1 MAGISKQTYTTKK
14 GLVTKYV
21 ITYRDITGKQ
31 RMKGGYSTLKEAK
44 ADLSKYEDLKVCTA
58 KKPTLGFLIE
68 NFMEKAERKFA
79 KNTYKAYK
87 SYIDKYLQPLLG
99 VRYDKLNPLI
109 LQSIFDKWEKE
120 KPYTAHNILIFCR
133 GAINYNIKKKVIAKY
148 NVFEDLDDIPRPQK
162 NLKHL
167 VVNDLLL
174 VLDKCQEV
182 YPDYFPMVFLLIGAG
197 LRIGEVIALNVSD
210 FYGEYVHIDKQFT
223 ADELVL
229 HPKTS
234 HSNRDAYLFKTLTLV
249 LQEHIRKLPPDCTL
263 LFPNKAGNYIN
274 PSNFR
279 NRVWKPLLEACGINY
294 RVRPHD
300 LRGSYIDV
308 LLSNGVSGKFAQE
321 NVGHGDYSVTF
332 NEYAKNG
339 RDGIENAV
347 NTLENIF
354 SKICYKNVINFS
366 ENEQS
371 NVVSLLDRLPKKGI
385 KKES

>member
-1 MAGISKQTYTTKK
+1 MASIHKQTYKTKK
-14 GLVTKYV
+14 GEVTKYV
-21 ITYRDITGKQ
+21 IKYRDALGRQ
-31 RMKGGYSTLKEAK
+31 RAKCGYNTLKEAK
-44 ADLSKYEDLKVCTA
+44 RDLDKFEEVKISSA
-58 KKPTLGFLIE
+58 KNPTLGYLID
-68 NFMEKAERKFA
+68 NFMDKAERKFA
-79 KNTYKAYK
+79 KNTVKAYK
-87 SYIDKYLQPLLG
+87 SYISNYLIDLLP

-109 LQSIFDKWEKE
+109 LQALFDKWEKE
-120 KPYTAHNILIFCR
+120 KPYTAHNILVFCR
-133 GAINYNIKKKVIAKY
+133 GAINYNVKKKVIPKY

-167 VVNDLLL
+167 VADDLLL
-174 VLDKCQEV
+174 VLDKCKEIF
-182 YPDYFPMVFLLIGAG
+182 PDYFPMVFLLVGAG

-210 FYGEYVHIDKQFT
+210 FYGEYVRIDKQFT

-229 HPKTS
+229 HPKTN
-234 HSNRDAYLFKTLTLV
+234 HSNRDAYLFNTLTLV
-249 LQEHIRKLPPDCTL
+249 LQEHISKLPVDSTL
-263 LFPNKAGNYIN
+263 LFPNKAGGYIN

-279 NRVWKPLLEACGINY
+279 NRIWKPLLEACGINY

-308 LLSNGVSGKFAQE
+308 LLSNGASGKFAQE

-339 RDGIENAV
+339 RDGIDNAMV
-347 NTLENIF
+347 ILDNIF
-354 SKICYKNVINFS
+354 SKICSQNVQNFS
-366 ENEQS
+366 ENEQN

>member
-1 MAGISKQTYTTKK
+1 MASIHKQTYKTKK
-14 GLVTKYV
+14 GEVTKYV
-21 ITYRDITGKQ
+21 IKYRDALGRQ
-31 RMKGGYSTLKEAK
+31 RAKCGYNTLKEAK
-44 ADLSKYEDLKVCTA
+44 RDLDKFEEVKISSA
-58 KKPTLGFLIE
+58 KNPTLGYLID
-68 NFMEKAERKFA
+68 NFMDKAERKFA
-79 KNTYKAYK
+79 KNTVKAYK
-87 SYIDKYLQPLLG
+87 SYISNYLIDLLP

-109 LQSIFDKWEKE
+109 LQALFDKWEKE
-120 KPYTAHNILIFCR
+120 KPYTAHNILVFCR
-133 GAINYNIKKKVIAKY
+133 GAINYNVKKKVIPKY

-167 VVNDLLL
+167 VADDLLL
-174 VLDKCQEV
+174 VLDKCKEIF
-182 YPDYFPMVFLLIGAG
+182 PDYFPMVFLLVGAG

-210 FYGEYVHIDKQFT
+210 FYGEYVRIDKQFT

-234 HSNRDAYLFKTLTLV
+234 HSNRDAYLFNTLTLV
-249 LQEHIRKLPPDCTL
+249 LQEHISKLPVDSTL
-263 LFPNKAGNYIN
+263 LFPNKAGGYIN

-308 LLSNGVSGKFAQE
+308 LLSNGASGKFAQE

-339 RDGIENAV
+339 RDGIDNAMV
-347 NTLENIF
+347 ILDNIF
-354 SKICYKNVINFS
+354 SRICSQNVQNFS
-366 ENEQS
+366 ENEQN
-371 NVVSLLDRLPKKGI
+371 NVVSLLDRLAEKGI